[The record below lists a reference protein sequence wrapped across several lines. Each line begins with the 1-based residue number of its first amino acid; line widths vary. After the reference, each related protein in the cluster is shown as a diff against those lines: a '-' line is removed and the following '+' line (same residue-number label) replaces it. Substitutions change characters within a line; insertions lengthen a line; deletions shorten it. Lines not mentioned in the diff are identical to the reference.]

1 MRRLTHQSRL
11 AGFINPRRDPPHR
24 GRRGF
29 LAAGEPLKSR
39 PMQMV
44 RVSPFAPRPAW
55 RGLSLAA
62 LVIAAGGLASG
73 ALAAPPVAQWPRL
86 PRADVPIPQPRPM
99 DLGEEPEDEAEEE
112 GPAAAAQAA
121 PVPPP
126 VGSAPAAP
134 AVAEALAPGDLPALC
149 KALVEEKTILAER
162 APPVPVQDGC
172 SLPVPVRI
180 SAVRLAD
187 GNLAALSPPAIMRCE
202 AVAAVAQWVREDIG
216 PAVAALGT
224 RLETVR
230 VADSYQCR
238 TRNRRKGAQIS
249 EHGQGNAFDT
259 YGFVLADGR
268 ALTVKG
274 SQMPVDF
281 QTDLKASACKRFTT
295 VLGPGSD
302 GYHEDHIHVDLAVR
316 RLDIRLCKWNIKA
329 PAPAQVARAEP
340 KPGAPE
346 TAAKPA
352 ETSTQDA
359 KADED
364 MPSAEGIPLPPRR
377 PAGLGRSGG

>member
-1 MRRLTHQSRL
+1 
-11 AGFINPRRDPPHR
+11 
-24 GRRGF
+24 
-29 LAAGEPLKSR
+29 
-39 PMQMV
+39 MQMV
-44 RVSPFAPRPAW
+44 RVSLLSPRAAW

-99 DLGEEPEDEAEEE
+99 DLGDDEEPEEE
-112 GPAAAAQAA
+112 GPAAGAQAA
-121 PVPPP
+121 PGPS
-126 VGSAPAAP
+126 SAPAAASSAQPSPP
-134 AVAEALAPGDLPALC
+134 AQAAEKIPAGELPALC
-149 KALVEEKTILAER
+149 KALVADHAIVAER
-162 APPVPVQDGC
+162 APPVPVEDGC
-172 SLPVPVRI
+172 SLPVPVRF

-259 YGFVLADGR
+259 YGFQLADGR

-346 TAAKPA
+346 TAAKPGDAPQQDDKA
-352 ETSTQDA
+352 E
-359 KADED
+359 ED
-364 MPSAEGIPLPPRR
+364 MPSADGIPLPPRR